1 MNQSRSQKEPM
12 SRKAKLYWAIG
23 IVIGILVAALL
34 IWHNFFYGNKNA
46 VAATVGDHEYT
57 TTEVAYYYNSV
68 ANNYIS
74 QAQQYSQLGMDMG
87 YDTSLS
93 PSEQTYNEE
102 DGTID

>member
-23 IVIGILVAALL
+23 IVIVILVAALL

-57 TTEVAYYYNSV
+57 TTEVAY
-68 ANNYIS
+68 
-74 QAQQYSQLGMDMG
+74 
-87 YDTSLS
+87 
-93 PSEQTYNEE
+93 
-102 DGTID
+102 